1 MLVFCFLV
9 SLTFEATGA
18 VVFFLTPGKWVKV
31 GSGDPAERIG
41 GCFLL
46 ARIGWWWGWSSRRT
60 RRPAMAAAARARV
73 THLLRLLQGTA

>member
-1 MLVFCFLV
+1 MSQL
-9 SLTFEATGA
+9 ATGA

-41 GCFLL
+41 GMFFSWPGL
-46 ARIGWWWGWSSRRT
+46 AGGGGGAAGGQGL
-60 RRPAMAAAARARV
+60 AMAAAARARV